1 MSAALDS
8 LLDLLDLE
16 QIERDIFRGTSRS
29 AVVPRVFGGQVA
41 AQALVAAGRTVPAD
55 RTAHS
60 LHSYFLRMGDPGAP
74 IVYSVDRIRDG
85 RSFTTRRVVAVQHGQ
100 PIFHLSA
107 SFQTYEEGLEHQAA
121 MPSAP
126 DPETLPTAAQ
136 MLPRY
141 ADRFSGPGVVDRLI
155 EARAAV
161 DLRYVD
167 APPFG
172 TVGEPREPR
181 SQVWFRTN
189 GKLADDP
196 LLHVCMAT
204 YVSDMTLL
212 DSVLLAHGRGGWAVG
227 DVVGASLDHAMW
239 FHRPFR
245 ADEWLLY
252 DQESPSAS
260 GGRGLGQA
268 RIYTQDGRLAITVIQ
283 EGVVRVPG
291 TDTPRVGGPR
301 TAGSDILPTMSDE
314 TTSGTKTGGGESVL
328 TVVVAALANLGIAVA
343 KAVAGLISG
352 SSAMLSEAAH
362 SLADTVTELM
372 LLTALKRSEKPA
384 DEGHPLGYGPER
396 YIWAMLAS
404 VATFVGGAVFSIYDG
419 VHTLAAGEELGNPL
433 VSYIVLGVAFLL
445 EGYSLRTGVRQVRGE
460 AARLRA
466 PVGHYF
472 RHTPDTAVKA
482 VVMEDSAALAGL
494 LLAAGGLLGGQLTG
508 SGVWDGIASVLIGLL
523 LVYVAWVLGRSNA
536 QLLIGRPVP
545 EPMRAGIREELLSV
559 PHIVDV
565 LELTTLIQGPTEFLI
580 AAKVDFRDASTADQ
594 IEWACEEAEE
604 QLRERYPSVR
614 RVYLDPTPGLRQ
626 RRRRAGGAGA

>member
-1 MSAALDS
+1 MSAALES

-16 QIERDIFRGTSRS
+16 QIEQDIFRGTSRS

-41 AQALVAAGRTVPAD
+41 AQALVAAGRTVPAGLP
-55 RTAHS
+55 RALGSARAGEAPLAHS

-107 SFQTYEEGLEHQAA
+107 SFQTYEEGLEHQAD
-121 MPSAP
+121 MPPAP
-126 DPETLPTAAQ
+126 DPETLPTAEQ

-141 ADRFSGPGVVDRLI
+141 ADVFTDPGVMDRLL

-161 DLRYVD
+161 DLRYVG
-167 APPFG
+167 APPFANVG
-172 TVGEPREPR
+172 TPQEPR

-283 EGVVRVPG
+283 EGVVRVP
-291 TDTPRVGGPR
+291 
-301 TAGSDILPTMSDE
+301 
-314 TTSGTKTGGGESVL
+314 
-328 TVVVAALANLGIAVA
+328 
-343 KAVAGLISG
+343 
-352 SSAMLSEAAH
+352 
-362 SLADTVTELM
+362 
-372 LLTALKRSEKPA
+372 
-384 DEGHPLGYGPER
+384 
-396 YIWAMLAS
+396 
-404 VATFVGGAVFSIYDG
+404 
-419 VHTLAAGEELGNPL
+419 
-433 VSYIVLGVAFLL
+433 
-445 EGYSLRTGVRQVRGE
+445 
-460 AARLRA
+460 
-466 PVGHYF
+466 
-472 RHTPDTAVKA
+472 
-482 VVMEDSAALAGL
+482 
-494 LLAAGGLLGGQLTG
+494 
-508 SGVWDGIASVLIGLL
+508 
-523 LVYVAWVLGRSNA
+523 
-536 QLLIGRPVP
+536 
-545 EPMRAGIREELLSV
+545 
-559 PHIVDV
+559 
-565 LELTTLIQGPTEFLI
+565 
-580 AAKVDFRDASTADQ
+580 RD
-594 IEWACEEAEE
+594 
-604 QLRERYPSVR
+604 
-614 RVYLDPTPGLRQ
+614 
-626 RRRRAGGAGA
+626 